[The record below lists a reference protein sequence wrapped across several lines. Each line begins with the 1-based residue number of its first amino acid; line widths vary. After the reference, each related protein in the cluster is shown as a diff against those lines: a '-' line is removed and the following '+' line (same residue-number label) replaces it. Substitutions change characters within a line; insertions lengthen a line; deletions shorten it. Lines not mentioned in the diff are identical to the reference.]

1 MKEHKILAA
10 TPKSDDVAWER
21 WQPTHFGDAS
31 AKAAAGGTGRP
42 AANGMVAAG
51 AELDALRA
59 AAREEGYRAGF
70 DAGHAEGLDAGREA
84 AKAEGRALAT
94 QLGNAISRFDAGV
107 AQLERDVAQE
117 LLNLALGIAR
127 RIVGETLEAQPETVL
142 ASIREALAQLPAQ
155 HSVVHLNPEDA
166 ELIRMQH
173 GDTLARAG
181 HRIHENP
188 QLSRGDVLVE
198 AGGTQVD
205 ARLETRWQRVWE
217 SLEPEPVAKGG
228 A

>member
-10 TPKSDDVAWER
+10 TPKTDDVAWER

-107 AQLERDVAQE
+107 AQLERDR
-117 LLNLALGIAR
+117 LAAPTPADPACSGSPR
-127 RIVGETLEAQPETVL
+127 R
-142 ASIREALAQLPAQ
+142 
-155 HSVVHLNPEDA
+155 
-166 ELIRMQH
+166 
-173 GDTLARAG
+173 
-181 HRIHENP
+181 
-188 QLSRGDVLVE
+188 
-198 AGGTQVD
+198 
-205 ARLETRWQRVWE
+205 
-217 SLEPEPVAKGG
+217 
-228 A
+228 